1 MKNAYDGLINRLDIA
16 EERISDLEE
25 MLVETSQTE
34 IQYVKQIKKQTGEK
48 RKQTGQNIQELWNN
62 YQRCNLCIMGI
73 RRREKRTEEIFE
85 AIMTKSFQN

>member
-1 MKNAYDGLINRLDIA
+1 MTEMKNAYDGLINRLDIA
-16 EERISDLEE
+16 EERINDLEE

-34 IQYVKQIKKQTGEK
+34 IQYVKQIK
-48 RKQTGQNIQELWNN
+48 KQTGQNIQELWNN

>member
-16 EERISDLEE
+16 EERINDLEE

-48 RKQTGQNIQELWNN
+48 KKKQTGQNIQ
-62 YQRCNLCIMGI
+62 
-73 RRREKRTEEIFE
+73 
-85 AIMTKSFQN
+85 